1 MLGYESVMYEMW
13 FFKKCVWEEV
23 PTQICNSIVS
33 YCIEAD
39 KGFVIEGDFDYFKRI
54 IDNMQMNNFHV
65 PFKIESLQVQ
75 SRMCMQKI
83 LKIGQT
89 IILVEINW
97 QSMKILIIC
106 ADAFAKIVENN
117 IHKV

>member
-1 MLGYESVMYEMW
+1 MW
-13 FFKKCVWEEV
+13 FFKKCVWKEV